1 MKYISMLNPYT
12 IKYLWENDKG
22 KNYITDYINKLLNIN
37 EKYTLLDFYNNKY
50 NSVRS
55 YSIFDSNKVIV
66 LVDFNLNKRN
76 IDDDLAIVKYLES
89 TINKKIYLI
98 MLNNFKGNDCFGNN
112 IFNKFKDNSFIFA
125 NSYEKQKHLEPD
137 ITKIL
142 YLMDDETKKLYLH
155 ENSLMS

>member
-1 MKYISMLNPYT
+1 
-12 IKYLWENDKG
+12 
-22 KNYITDYINKLLNIN
+22 
-37 EKYTLLDFYNNKY
+37 
-50 NSVRS
+50 
-55 YSIFDSNKVIV
+55 
-66 LVDFNLNKRN
+66 
-76 IDDDLAIVKYLES
+76 
-89 TINKKIYLI
+89 